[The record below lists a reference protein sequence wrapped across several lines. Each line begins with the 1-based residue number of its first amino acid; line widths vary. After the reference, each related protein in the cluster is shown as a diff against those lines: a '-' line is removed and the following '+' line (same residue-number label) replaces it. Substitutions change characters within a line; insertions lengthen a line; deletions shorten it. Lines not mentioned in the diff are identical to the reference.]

1 VSGAVWVGFGVAGGS
16 VTWVAGGSPLQAL
29 MVKNKMTA
37 AVHTA
42 EVTLLQ
48 PEGFFDLA
56 IL

>member
-1 VSGAVWVGFGVAGGS
+1 
-16 VTWVAGGSPLQAL
+16 
-29 MVKNKMTA
+29 MTA